1 MSFISRFI
9 LTFAGVQLSTSSSAE
24 AAALAQTTL
33 RLLLWPSRSAT
44 SPKLL
49 RPPPVPVKK
58 THQSGLFSPTP
69 LCDLCAVVCEATV
82 KGPFNPLA
90 VGSLSLLPLCFY
102 ASRMLWWSFFMS
114 TMCPAYFRFVLFNL
128 ASLQLL
134 LLFYAKVLTKDAG
147 VFLTVVPD
155 PAWLDSCWNSEAP
168 LALNG
173 PSQASRWWV
182 ELLCHPKRKREGNTP
197 VSFFLC
203 QHNGLS
209 SWWALN
215 SSLPRRRGLP
225 GSWSIHLLSG
235 SADDV
240 MTVRSSS
247 EFLLRVILVRCLTSH

>member
-1 MSFISRFI
+1 
-9 LTFAGVQLSTSSSAE
+9 
-24 AAALAQTTL
+24 
-33 RLLLWPSRSAT
+33 
-44 SPKLL
+44 
-49 RPPPVPVKK
+49 
-58 THQSGLFSPTP
+58 
-69 LCDLCAVVCEATV
+69 
-82 KGPFNPLA
+82 
-90 VGSLSLLPLCFY
+90 
-102 ASRMLWWSFFMS
+102 MS
-114 TMCPAYFRFVLFNL
+114 TLCPVYFRFVLFNL

-134 LLFYAKVLTKDAG
+134 LLLYAKVLTKDAG

-155 PAWLDSCWNSEAP
+155 PAWLDSCCNSEAP

-247 EFLLRVILVRCLTSH
+247 EFLLRVILVRCLTSHLTRQPLPFALATFSHTSWPVFKGPVWEIFKEAWNLGKPAWWKVFYLGHRRHRLPWISGFLKIIIEQDAWKQGALLYVHSFKYMNCSKGRKTTFSLIVLQA